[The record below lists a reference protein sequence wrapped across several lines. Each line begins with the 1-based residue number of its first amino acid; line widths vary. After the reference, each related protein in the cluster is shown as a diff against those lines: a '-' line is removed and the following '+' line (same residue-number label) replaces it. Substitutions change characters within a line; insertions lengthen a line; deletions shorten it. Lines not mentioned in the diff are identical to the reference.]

1 MEKIRKFASMIREF
15 CLDDLQSVTD
25 ICNYY
30 IRTSTATF
38 ELDDVSPQEMA
49 RRFVSGLPGLV
60 AVEDE
65 RVVGYA
71 YVHPWKERAAYA
83 PTLELTVYIAPE
95 FCGRGLGELLVSE
108 VIERTR
114 QTGRFRS
121 IIACITADNERSI
134 RLFRSLG
141 FEQVSFFR
149 SVGEKFGR
157 LLDVV
162 DLQLLI

>member
-1 MEKIRKFASMIREF
+1 MIREF
-15 CLDDLQSVTD
+15 CLDDLQAVTD

-38 ELDDVSPQEMA
+38 ELEEVLPAQMA
-49 RRFVSGLPGLV
+49 RRFVDGLPGLV
-60 AVEDE
+60 AVEDGQIA
-65 RVVGYA
+65 GYA

-83 PTLELTVYIAPE
+83 PTLELTVYLAPE
-95 FCGRGLGELLVSE
+95 FCGRGLGEQLVSE

-114 QTGRFRS
+114 RLGRYRS
-121 IIACITADNERSI
+121 VIACITANNERSI

-157 LLDVV
+157 MLDVV
-162 DLQLLI
+162 DLQLLL

>member
-1 MEKIRKFASMIREF
+1 MAMIREF
-15 CLDDLQSVTD
+15 CLEDLQAVTD

-38 ELDDVSPQEMA
+38 ELDEVSPEQMA
-49 RRFVSGLPGLV
+49 CRFAPGLPGLV
-60 AVEDE
+60 AVEE
-65 RVVGYA
+65 GSVAGYA

-83 PTLELTVYIAPE
+83 PTVELTVYLAPE
-95 FCGRGLGELLVSE
+95 FCGCRLGEKLVSE

-114 QTGRFRS
+114 RLGRFRS
-121 IIACITADNERSI
+121 VIACITADNERSVS
-134 RLFRSLG
+134 LFRALG

-162 DLQLLI
+162 DLQLFL

>member
-1 MEKIRKFASMIREF
+1 MIREF
-15 CLDDLQSVTD
+15 CVEDLQAVTD

-38 ELDDVSPQEMA
+38 ELEEVLPEQMA
-49 RRFVSGLPGLV
+49 RRFAPGLPGLV
-60 AVEDE
+60 AVEDG
-65 RVVGYA
+65 RVAGYA

-83 PTLELTVYIAPE
+83 PTLELTVYLAPE
-95 FCGRGLGELLVSE
+95 SCGHGIGEQLVSE

-114 QTGRFRS
+114 RQGRFRS

-141 FEQVSFFR
+141 FEQVSLFR

-162 DLQLLI
+162 DLQLLL